1 MKLLLVEDEHR
12 LRETLTRGL
21 EAYGYEVEG
30 AEDGAAAIVASREQ
44 AFEAIVLDL
53 GLPGML
59 DGFETARRIRERS
72 ARVPILVIT
81 ARTSTEDTV
90 RALDTGADD
99 YLTKPV
105 DLRELDARIRALVR
119 RTRQS
124 HVLAFGPVSLDP
136 TTGTATCFEVEVPLT
151 RIETRLLAALLH
163 QAHEVVTR
171 EHLRKEVWG
180 LDFDPG
186 TRLVDVHIS
195 NLRRKLEAD
204 GRPRII
210 VTVPGQGFRLENA
223 GVR

>member
-1 MKLLLVEDEHR
+1 MKLLLVEDEAR
-12 LRETLTRGL
+12 LLETLTQGL
-21 EAYGYEVEG
+21 EAFGYEVDGAVDG
-30 AEDGAAAIVASREQ
+30 AEAIVASRENEY
-44 AFEAIVLDL
+44 EAIVLDL
-53 GLPGML
+53 GLPGIL
-59 DGFETARRIRERS
+59 DGFEVARRIRERS
-72 ARVPILVIT
+72 TTVPILVIT

-124 HVLAFGPVSLDP
+124 LVLRFGPLTLDP
-136 TTGTATCFEVEVPLT
+136 AGGSATCFGVDVPLT
-151 RIETRLLAALLH
+151 RIETRLLAALLRRSDR
-163 QAHEVVTR
+163 VVTR

-195 NLRRKLEAD
+195 NLRRKLEAE
-204 GRPRII
+204 GRPRIV
-210 VTVPGQGFRLENA
+210 VTVPGQGFRLEE
-223 GVR
+223 VRQA